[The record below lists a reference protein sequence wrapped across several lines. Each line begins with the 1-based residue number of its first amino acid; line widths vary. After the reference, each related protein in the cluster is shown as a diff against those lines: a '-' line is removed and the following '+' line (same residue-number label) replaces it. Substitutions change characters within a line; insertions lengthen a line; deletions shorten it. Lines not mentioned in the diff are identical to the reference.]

1 MIRILITG
9 MSGTGKS
16 TITEHLAARGHRA
29 VDLDSHVYSEYRDLG
44 EGEEWVWRE
53 DRVQELLDTEDT
65 PALFVS
71 GCARNMPNF
80 YPRFDH
86 IVLLSAP
93 PDVLIERLNARTNN
107 DYGKTP
113 DERAQVLHNHRTVEP
128 LLRNRATLE
137 LDATAPL
144 EMLVQQLEGLAPS

>member
-1 MIRILITG
+1 
-9 MSGTGKS
+9 
-16 TITEHLAARGHRA
+16 
-29 VDLDSHVYSEYRDLG
+29 VDLDTNDYSDYRDLG
-44 EGEEWVWRE
+44 EGVEWAWRE
-53 DRVQELLDTEDT
+53 DRVLELLDAADAQASV
-65 PALFVS
+65 ALFVS